1 MLLLTFSQLT
11 TMQITK
17 KYFEYIMLKHLLMLY
32 QIVPNLL
39 LAEFQTAR
47 IDIVIVQHKSW
58 QTLLNLN
65 QKKKQFLMFRQI
77 T

>member
-17 KYFEYIMLKHLLMLY
+17 KYFEYIMLKCLLMSY

-47 IDIVIVQHKSW
+47 IDIVIVPHKSW
-58 QTLLNLN
+58 QTLFNLN
-65 QKKKQFLMFRQI
+65 QKKKQFLMLRQI

>member
-11 TMQITK
+11 IVQITK
-17 KYFEYIMLKHLLMLY
+17 KYFEYIMLNLLMSY

-65 QKKKQFLMFRQI
+65 QKKKQFLMLRQI

>member
-17 KYFEYIMLKHLLMLY
+17 KYFEYIMLKRLLMLY

-47 IDIVIVQHKSW
+47 IDIVIVQHKNW

-65 QKKKQFLMFRQI
+65 QKKKQFLMLRQI
-77 T
+77 R